1 MPEITL
7 SIPEDAYK
15 KVKEH
20 EEVRWNEVIKD
31 AIIEYIW
38 RLEKREL
45 EVKTEELLEDLRE
58 ARGGF
63 HKGVIRNKF

>member
-45 EVKTEELLEDLRE
+45 EVKTEELLEDSGE
-58 ARGGF
+58 DS
-63 HKGVIRNKF
+63 

>member
-45 EVKTEELLEDLRE
+45 EVKTEEV
-58 ARGGF
+58 ARRSQRGSER
-63 HKGVIRNKF
+63 IS